1 MAPRKKTEIIEQDL
15 KEIMT
20 EIVPIEVPGPN
31 PVVPMLPPYLS
42 VDYPNEQLNNM
53 ARTINETLTYL
64 RYGKE

>member
-53 ARTINETLTYL
+53 ARTINEILTYL